1 MDRLEVGSPVG
12 CVGTCPMPHT
22 LTRVHSAEVV
32 TTRIAAAMVQGK
44 GAGATWG
51 INAVRPSS
59 VGPLW
64 LRVRPARFEWQ
75 AAGTVTF
82 PISFHHFILQLP
94 KSSIAQLHHT
104 FHTFQPHADI
114 AKRQH
119 TANWHLQETSSFK
132 HLQPIF
138 LRCQAQQ
145 KLLYGDWSHL
155 TDTPIHSNPN
165 SNPESR
171 IPSPRL
177 PHRAHSM
184 RQSISAR
191 RALRDAAQY
200 WSKFVAKCILQRL
213 ETKRF
218 NELIS
223 LVHSQHPLP
232 PILVAELFLRPQPDN
247 DVSIDPRIPPYIQAL
262 SQRGYIDAPSIL
274 RALYKYSSLHAQLKS
289 TAQPGTQDN
298 RGDGQGPTGA
308 IGATCKKRLRC
319 WRSSS
324 WVEEV
329 MFYHVIKTMVEGTA
343 FRDTRAALQ
352 LCHVISKWMEL
363 FNSVSTSFAADVMG
377 DLQQHSQLRDDLDV
391 ARAAFIPLLLRL
403 VETPFLVKVIG
414 KPFAK
419 GIRKH
424 FSMSLSR
431 FIQTLQPAPFVDRLE
446 MFRTDILAKLDPIDK
461 KKQAAANAAMDE
473 LLETTVGSDNYV
485 IQDMPISNTRA
496 ALYIYLNASLVGR
509 PLIDD
514 GALVSYIHNRYQ
526 GQTQSGVIDLI
537 LASFDILANSV
548 FRNEADKD
556 AHLLK
561 SFLVNKVPL
570 IIRELCTGFDTD
582 SSEFC
587 ITEALNRV
595 DTTIFPTASLM
606 FDETRSNNP
615 YTESVREEFCTACA
629 LHGLV
634 QREHVERI
642 LGETSM
648 SYEPSLEKHSKER
661 LVQDCLAD
669 ADKIQGLIR
678 DLEKMDGNVG
688 AVAQALVDVMRQ
700 LCHNKETMS
709 LKMLCSQL
717 AQKPQTLDI
726 ILLFEKL
733 PAVLGPLC
741 QLLDN
746 WHYEEDQ
753 GEYQPIY
760 EEFGSI
766 LLLIL
771 AFSYRFN
778 LTAADIGIVSPDS
791 SVAKI
796 LSRAHVS
803 RERDDLT
810 DQEKGH
816 VTGWIKGL
824 FDSDSGGLGDD
835 LMSSCPPQ
843 DFHLLVATIFQNIVM
858 AYTYG
863 YLNDEALKGGIEYL
877 VDTFLLPSLVPAL
890 RFLADYLWVEQKEQ
904 KAIIKILQ
912 LVLLP
917 TSISGE
923 ASTMLSSV
931 RNLVASPLEHSL
943 RTYQRQDPKNQDVE
957 PLLRALND
965 SLPLSRRTG
974 AAGHCELETW
984 TISSSTG
991 MAGALRHTVQGL
1003 VQWAMHPGNNTIPTS
1018 YTHRQLIAVTRV
1030 IGAKRTLGLL
1040 VEEIRSHTEAGS
1052 ASIVYDVVGAMVSAP
1067 NVTNEAPPNNA
1078 MLDASGNVVPG
1089 AATRPRP
1096 LTLRQVLGSL
1106 AEQARKLQKE
1116 DAVLADMVVRLYRR
1130 VEAHMAMPPPR
1141 AMLEAP
1147 GIQLDLT
1154 AGGSGLGD
1162 VDAMAAAGGGVDTS
1176 GLDMSLAGPGSAGGL
1191 DTTSD
1196 GDLFG
1201 GLDTSMDMFGWDGM
1215 DLTGN

>member
-1 MDRLEVGSPVG
+1 
-12 CVGTCPMPHT
+12 
-22 LTRVHSAEVV
+22 
-32 TTRIAAAMVQGK
+32 
-44 GAGATWG
+44 
-51 INAVRPSS
+51 
-59 VGPLW
+59 
-64 LRVRPARFEWQ
+64 
-75 AAGTVTF
+75 
-82 PISFHHFILQLP
+82 
-94 KSSIAQLHHT
+94 
-104 FHTFQPHADI
+104 
-114 AKRQH
+114 
-119 TANWHLQETSSFK
+119 
-132 HLQPIF
+132 
-138 LRCQAQQ
+138 
-145 KLLYGDWSHL
+145 
-155 TDTPIHSNPN
+155 
-165 SNPESR
+165 
-171 IPSPRL
+171 
-177 PHRAHSM
+177 M

-213 ETKRF
+213 EIKRF
-218 NELIS
+218 NEFIP

-247 DVSIDPRIPPYIQAL
+247 DVSLDPRIPPYIQAL
-262 SQRGYIDAPSIL
+262 SQHGYIDAPSIL
-274 RALYKYSSLHAQLKS
+274 RALYKYSSLHSQLGLTAAQS
-289 TAQPGTQDN
+289 GTQHSRVN
-298 RGDGQGPTGA
+298 KEGQTCANGA
-308 IGATCKKRLRC
+308 NEKRPLRC

-363 FNSVSTSFAADVMG
+363 FTLVSSSFAADVMG
-377 DLQQHSQLRDDLDV
+377 DPQQNHQLRDDLEV
-391 ARAAFIPLLLRL
+391 ARAAFLPLLLRL
-403 VETPFLVKVIG
+403 VETPLLVKAIG

-419 GIRKH
+419 GIRKY
-424 FSMSLSR
+424 FSKSLSR

-446 MFRTDILAKLDPIDK
+446 LFRTDTLAKLDPIDK
-461 KKQAAANAAMDE
+461 KNQAAANAAMDE
-473 LLETTVGSDNYV
+473 LLETTVGLDNFV

-548 FRNEADKD
+548 FRSEAGKD

-570 IIRELCTGFDTD
+570 VICQLCTGFDTN

-648 SYEPSLEKHSKER
+648 SYEPSLEKYSKDR

-688 AVAQALVDVMRQ
+688 AAAQALVDVMRQ

-726 ILLFEKL
+726 LLLFEKL
-733 PAVLGPLC
+733 PAVLEPLC
-741 QLLDN
+741 QLLDS
-746 WHYEEDQ
+746 WQYEEDQ

-760 EEFGSI
+760 EEFGCI

-771 AFSYRFN
+771 AFSYRYN
-778 LTAADIGIVSPDS
+778 LRAVDVGIVSPDS

-796 LSRAHVS
+796 LSSAHVS
-803 RERDDLT
+803 RARDDLT
-810 DQEKGH
+810 DLEKGH
-816 VTGWIKGL
+816 ITGWIKGL

-843 DFHLLVATIFQNIVM
+843 DFHLLVATIFQNIVV
-858 AYTYG
+858 AYTHG

-912 LVLLP
+912 LILLP

-943 RTYQRQDPKNQDVE
+943 RTYQRQDPKNQEIE
-957 PLLRALND
+957 PLLRALKD

-974 AAGHCELETW
+974 GAGHCELESW

-991 MAGALRHTVQGL
+991 MTGALRHTVQGL
-1003 VQWAMHPGNNTIPTS
+1003 VQWAMHPANNTIPTS

-1030 IGAKRTLGLL
+1030 IGAKRTLRLL
-1040 VEEIRSHTEAGS
+1040 VDEIRSQSEAGS
-1052 ASIVYDVVGAMVSAP
+1052 ASIVYDVVGAMVCAP
-1067 NVTNEAPPNNA
+1067 NVTNEAPPANTT
-1078 MLDASGNVVPG
+1078 MLDASGNVAA
-1089 AATRPRP
+1089 AATRP

-1106 AEQARKLQKE
+1106 AEQARKLQRE
-1116 DAVLADMVVRLYRR
+1116 DAVLADIVVRLHRR
-1130 VEAHMAMPPPR
+1130 VEAHMVMPPPR

-1147 GIQLDLT
+1147 GMQLDLT
-1154 AGGSGLGD
+1154 AGG
-1162 VDAMAAAGGGVDTS
+1162 DAMAAAAAAAGGGGVDTG
-1176 GLDMSLAGPGSAGGL
+1176 GLDMSLGGAGSAGGGGGL
-1191 DTTSD
+1191 DATSD

>member
-1 MDRLEVGSPVG
+1 M
-12 CVGTCPMPHT
+12 
-22 LTRVHSAEVV
+22 
-32 TTRIAAAMVQGK
+32 
-44 GAGATWG
+44 
-51 INAVRPSS
+51 
-59 VGPLW
+59 
-64 LRVRPARFEWQ
+64 
-75 AAGTVTF
+75 
-82 PISFHHFILQLP
+82 
-94 KSSIAQLHHT
+94 
-104 FHTFQPHADI
+104 
-114 AKRQH
+114 
-119 TANWHLQETSSFK
+119 
-132 HLQPIF
+132 
-138 LRCQAQQ
+138 QQ
-145 KLLYGDWSHL
+145 
-155 TDTPIHSNPN
+155 N
-165 SNPESR
+165 
-171 IPSPRL
+171 
-177 PHRAHSM
+177 
-184 RQSISAR
+184 ISAR
-191 RALRDAAQY
+191 VALRDAVQN
-200 WSKFVAKCILQRL
+200 WSKFVARCLLRRL

-218 NELIS
+218 DEFIP

-232 PILVAELFLRPQPDN
+232 PVLVAELFLRPQLDN
-247 DVSIDPRIPPYIQAL
+247 EVSLDPRIPPYIQAL
-262 SQRGYIDAPSIL
+262 SQRGYVDAPSIL
-274 RALYKYSSLHAQLKS
+274 RALYKYSSLHALLKP
-289 TAQPGTQDN
+289 TALSRTKDN
-298 RGDGQGPTGA
+298 RDGEHGRAGV
-308 IGATCKKRLRC
+308 RR
-319 WRSSS
+319 WRNSS
-324 WVEEV
+324 WVEEF

-352 LCHVISKWMEL
+352 LCYVISKWMEL
-363 FNSVSTSFAADVMG
+363 FTMVSALLAADVIG
-377 DLQQHSQLRDDLDV
+377 DMYTQLRDDLDV

-403 VETPFLVKVIG
+403 VETPLLVKAIG

-419 GIRKH
+419 SIRKH
-424 FSMSLSR
+424 FSKSLSR
-431 FIQTLQPAPFVDRLE
+431 FIQTLQPAPFVDRLD
-446 MFRTDILAKLDPIDK
+446 MFRTDTLAKLDPIDK
-461 KKQAAANAAMDE
+461 KNQAAANAAMDE
-473 LLETTVGSDNYV
+473 LLETTVGLDNFI
-485 IQDMPISNTRA
+485 IQDIPISNTKA

-526 GQTQSGVIDLI
+526 GQTQSGVVDLI
-537 LASFDILANSV
+537 LASFDILANAV
-548 FRNEADKD
+548 FRNEAGRD

-570 IIRELCTGFDTD
+570 VVCQLCTGFDAN
-582 SSEFC
+582 SAEFC

-648 SYEPSLEKHSKER
+648 SYEPSLEKHSKDR

-688 AVAQALVDVMRQ
+688 AVAQALVDVMRR

-726 ILLFEKL
+726 LLLFEKL

-746 WHYEEDQ
+746 WQYEEDQ
-753 GEYQPIY
+753 DEYQPIY

-771 AFSYRFN
+771 AFSYRYN
-778 LTAADIGIVSPDS
+778 LTAADIGIASSDS

-796 LSRAHVS
+796 LGRAHVS
-803 RERDDLT
+803 HARNDLT

-843 DFHLLVATIFQNIVM
+843 DFYLLVATIFQNIVV

-863 YLNDEALKGGIEYL
+863 YLNDESLKGGIEYL

-912 LVLLP
+912 LILLP
-917 TSISGE
+917 KSISRE
-923 ASTMLSSV
+923 ASLMLSSV
-931 RNLVASPLEHSL
+931 RTLVASPLEHSL
-943 RTYQRQDPKNQDVE
+943 RTYQRQDPKNQDIE
-957 PLLRALND
+957 PLLRALKD

-974 AAGHCELETW
+974 GAGQCELETW
-984 TISSSTG
+984 TSSSSTG

-1003 VQWAMHPGNNTIPTS
+1003 VQWAMHPANMSIPTL
-1018 YTHRQLIAVTRV
+1018 YTHRQLMAATRV
-1030 IGAKRTLGLL
+1030 MGAKRTLRLL
-1040 VEEIRSHTEAGS
+1040 LDEMRSQTEAGG
-1052 ASIVYDVVGAMVSAP
+1052 ASIVYDVVGAMICAP
-1067 NVTNEAPPNNA
+1067 DVTNTAPPTNA
-1078 MLDASGNVVPG
+1078 MLDASGNVPA
-1089 AATRPRP
+1089 AATRP
-1096 LTLRQVLGSL
+1096 LTLGQVLGSL
-1106 AEQARKLQKE
+1106 AERARKLQKE
-1116 DAVLADMVVRLYRR
+1116 DAVLADMVVRLHRR

-1141 AMLEAP
+1141 AMLDAP

-1154 AGGSGLGD
+1154 AGGRGLGG
-1162 VDAMAAAGGGVDTS
+1162 VDAMAAAAAGGGVDTV
-1176 GLDMSLAGPGSAGGL
+1176 GLDMSLAASGTAGGL

-1201 GLDTSMDMFGWDGM
+1201 ELDTSMDMFAWDGM